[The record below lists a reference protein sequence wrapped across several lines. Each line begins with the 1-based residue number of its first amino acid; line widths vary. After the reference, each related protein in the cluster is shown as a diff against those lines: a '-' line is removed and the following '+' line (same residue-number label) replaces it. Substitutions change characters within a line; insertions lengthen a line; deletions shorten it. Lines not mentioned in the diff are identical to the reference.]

1 MSGYVPKRVRT
12 ERTAM
17 GSTDANSSGKN
28 GHSIVSTIGRRSTLL
43 NKIQS
48 RSFGS
53 MWQINYL
60 NAAGNKCE
68 RERLVPVR
76 EKYNNLTLTQNIDY
90 TLTIFN
96 SKNTTKSFM
105 NSVLYNALVAKY
117 PSKYSTDRYC
127 ACGAVNN
134 NVQKIFIGPTYTS
147 NNGANTTALAGKEI
161 VAIGRWQDGNSG
173 WGNGTSI
180 QNGESVYVAFNN
192 LGAAGSI
199 GNIPHFKFNGVI
211 AEPSFVGN
219 NIIAT
224 NNFQGVTTT
233 ELITIVIYGPGAA
246 PPSGSGPSIGWLD
259 DIFNS
264 GFDALTS
271 EKKITLQLV

>member
-53 MWQINYL
+53 MWQIDYL
-60 NAAGNKCE
+60 NAAGNKCL
-68 RERLVPVR
+68 RESIVPSR
-76 EKYNNLTLTQNIDY
+76 ETFNNLTLTQNIDY
-90 TLTIFN
+90 TLTIYN
-96 SKNTTKSFM
+96 DAKANKGFM
-105 NSVLYNALVAKY
+105 NSDLYNALVSKY
-117 PSKYSTDRYC
+117 PDKYSTDRYC

-134 NVQKIFIGPTYTS
+134 NVKKILIGPTYTS

-161 VAIGRWQDGNSG
+161 LAIGRWENGPTNAVNG
-173 WGNGTSI
+173 WSDSPWSMT
-180 QNGESVYVAFNN
+180 NGEAVYVAFNN
-192 LGAAGSI
+192 LGTAGSLN
-199 GNIPHFKFNGVI
+199 NIPHFKFNGVT
-211 AEPSFVGN
+211 AAPSIVGT
-219 NIIAT
+219 NITAT

-233 ELITIVIYGPGAA
+233 ELITIVIYGPSSNLQF
-246 PPSGSGPSIGWLD
+246 PNNLFDSGYDFYG
-259 DIFNS
+259 
-264 GFDALTS
+264 
-271 EKKITLQLV
+271 EKKITLQLA